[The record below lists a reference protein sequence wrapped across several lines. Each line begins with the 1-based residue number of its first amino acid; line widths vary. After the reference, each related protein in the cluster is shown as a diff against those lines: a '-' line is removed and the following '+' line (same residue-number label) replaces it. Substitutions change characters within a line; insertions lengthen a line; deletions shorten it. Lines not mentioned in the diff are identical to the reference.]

1 MILKKDS
8 HAEYAGQ
15 AISLKLPSDLLATA
29 DRCSTALGMSRARY
43 IRAAIERINRD
54 TLAVLRS
61 SRLEEVSRRVR
72 KDSTEINN
80 GMRVLQKQNNG

>member
-1 MILKKDS
+1 MIAKKDIDT
-8 HAEYAGQ
+8 EYSGQ
-15 AISLKLPSDLLATA
+15 AISLKLSSELLATT

-72 KDSTEINN
+72 NDSTAIN
-80 GMRVLQKQNNG
+80 GEMRILQKQRNA

>member
-1 MILKKDS
+1 MIVKKDS
-8 HAEYAGQ
+8 YPEYSGQ
-15 AISLKLPSDLLATA
+15 AISLKLPSDLLTTA

-54 TLAVLRS
+54 TLESLRN
-61 SRLEEVSRRVR
+61 SRLQEVSRRVR

-80 GMRVLQKQNNG
+80 GMRILQKQNNG

>member
-1 MILKKDS
+1 MIVKKDIDT
-8 HAEYAGQ
+8 EYSGQ
-15 AISLKLPSDLLATA
+15 AISLKLPSELLATA

-43 IRAAIERINRD
+43 IRAAIERINRE

-72 KDSTEINN
+72 SDSTAIN
-80 GMRVLQKQNNG
+80 GEMRILQKQRNA

>member
-8 HAEYAGQ
+8 HPEYSGQ
-15 AISLKLPSDLLATA
+15 AISLKLPADLLAIA

-43 IRAAIERINRD
+43 SRAAIERINRD
-54 TLAVLRS
+54 TLESLRN

-72 KDSTEINN
+72 KDSSEINN
-80 GMRVLQKQNNG
+80 GMRILQKRNNG